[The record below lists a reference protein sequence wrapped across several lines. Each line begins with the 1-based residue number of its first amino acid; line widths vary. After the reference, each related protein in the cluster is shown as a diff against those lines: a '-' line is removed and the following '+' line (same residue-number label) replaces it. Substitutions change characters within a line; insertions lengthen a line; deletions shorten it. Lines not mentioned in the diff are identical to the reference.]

1 MKTKIILIFMIV
13 FSLLQAQ
20 EQGLKEKIEQTILD
34 KTNTRSKVIQVKPL
48 NIKNLYIASIE
59 VGGNQIPLF
68 VSDDGETIFGVP
80 EIFFSANNKI
90 LEETRQAVAD
100 TQNHNTRGKQ
110 QRIVDMFKDKKSLTV
125 NLLSTGKKTNKVTYI
140 VSDPNCPYCKD
151 EMQRIDEVLSNSN
164 VLLIFVGII
173 GGTNSMSKSS
183 YIIETAQRL
192 SQQKKSFY
200 LILRRFISIRT
211 IN

>member
-90 LEETRQAVAD
+90 LEETRQAVTD

-110 QRIVDMFKDKKSLTV
+110 QRIVDMFKDKKILTV

-140 VSDPNCPYCKD
+140 VSDPNCPYCIKTKCK
-151 EMQRIDEVLSNSN
+151 ESTR
-164 VLLIFVGII
+164 
-173 GGTNSMSKSS
+173 S
-183 YIIETAQRL
+183 YPIAM
-192 SQQKKSFY
+192 FY
-200 LILRRFISIRT
+200 LFL
-211 IN
+211 